1 LLLIG
6 RSFHPLGLATKLLT
20 KCSVA
25 LPNNIITEIQTI
37 PPATIELGL
46 GCHGEPGLRQISPVP
61 SPEALIKEMVTLLTD
76 TSDSDRAFIPFSK
89 TGKNEAIL
97 LVNSSGSTSDEVLA
111 RFAELAIAELESQG
125 ITVVRMTLG
134 PMVTSL
140 KQSGFGLTVW
150 RLPGTDEKGVLGRD
164 EALKYWDSRVQTAA
178 WRQ

>member
-1 LLLIG
+1 MV
-6 RSFHPLGLATKLLT
+6 R
-20 KCSVA
+20 SVA
-25 LPNNIITEIQTI
+25 LPSGIVTEIQTL

-61 SPEALIKEMVTLLTD
+61 SPEALTKEMINLLTD
-76 TSDSDRAFIPFSK
+76 TSDADRGFIPFRRK
-89 TGKNEAIL
+89 GNEEAIL

-111 RFAELAIAELESQG
+111 AFAELASAELASQG

-140 KQSGFGLTVW
+140 KQSGLGFTVW
-150 RLPGTDEKGVLGRD
+150 RLPGVGEKAVLSRD
-164 EALKYWDSRVQTAA
+164 EALDCWDRRVKTAS